1 MDKLSSQRCSP
12 PVTFIIVEM
21 EETILRLAD
30 LFKESCGMSAIEF
43 NDFNERFGNLLLR
56 AWTSEDYV
64 DTLLHD
70 PRRALAEV
78 GLAVPPSTEV
88 IVERRAD
95 TDGIVSEDVGDEVIR
110 RQHEYW
116 LRAVES
122 GRLMLYVPEVPEVD
136 LSEMED
142 SELDFIAGGRTNVR
156 VCCVQL
162 CL

>member
-1 MDKLSSQRCSP
+1 
-12 PVTFIIVEM
+12 
-21 EETILRLAD
+21 
-30 LFKESCGMSAIEF
+30 MSLIEF
-43 NDFNERFGNLLLR
+43 NEFNERFGNLLLR

-64 DTLLHD
+64 DTLLSD
-70 PRRALAEV
+70 PRRALAQV
-78 GLAVPPSTEV
+78 GLGVPITTEV
-88 IVERRAD
+88 VVERRSDPAG
-95 TDGIVSEDVGDEVIR
+95 TGSEDVGEAVIR
-110 RQHEYW
+110 RQHQYW

-122 GRLMLYVPEVPEVD
+122 GRLHLYVPEVPEVD

>member
-1 MDKLSSQRCSP
+1 
-12 PVTFIIVEM
+12 
-21 EETILRLAD
+21 
-30 LFKESCGMSAIEF
+30 MSAIQF
-43 NDFNERFGNLLLR
+43 NEFNERFGNLLLR

-78 GLAVPPSTEV
+78 GLGVPATTEV

-95 TDGIVSEDVGDEVIR
+95 PNAGSVDDDGEDVIR

-122 GRLMLYVPEVPEVD
+122 GRLMLFVPEVPEVD